1 MSTKSATQAI
11 IGREAQVDICP
22 FEAGLIVSIGRV
34 SIWLERADAED
45 LVETLERA
53 LLLSSSAAPADA
65 ARPRAN
71 RPPVCH
77 VPTRRSDDA

>member
-11 IGREAQVDICP
+11 IGRESQVDICP
-22 FEAGLIVSIGRV
+22 FEAGLIVSVGRV

-53 LLLSSSAAPADA
+53 LLSSSAAAPADA
-65 ARPRAN
+65 ARGRPN
-71 RPPVCH
+71 RPLVCR
-77 VPTRRSDDA
+77 VPTGRADDA